1 MNEYKDFVCD
11 FDSTQLD
18 QGKWNTPK
26 LKDVRWTLNG
36 QNKWINLIYKKA
48 AYSFTSKHWI

>member
-26 LKDVRWTLNG
+26 LKDVR
-36 QNKWINLIYKKA
+36 
-48 AYSFTSKHWI
+48 